1 MADFFLH
8 VIDLPS
14 NLTYSHKCVC
24 TIHKQFLL
32 LMYKLYTIF
41 VVVHVIFITL
51 CFKFFVFSLEIAA
64 IVCGVPVMISDCE
77 QDIDMREKEPT
88 SVVETNLVKN
98 SGNMELDM
106 SLNTKE
112 TSDCEIHNKM
122 NQLKDTDL
130 HDVYF
135 EKNFDDMEL
144 EDSVSNKII
153 KTPTVE
159 TVHELKEDVVA
170 HEALE
175 KNKINVE
182 TLTSNNEKTTESVNF
197 DIVTAVQERKHA
209 DLCAEHSGRDS
220 AKMEIENYASEKPVT
235 TSFAG
240 QTLIDVEIVNEMKGS
255 VTVQEALDKNKVNI
269 ETLISNNEK
278 ATESHKLDI
287 LNEVQERKEAV
298 LCVDHSDK
306 NMEIES
312 YTSEKPVATPSACQ
326 TSVDIE
332 KQKQPNLYS
341 KEEEY
346 ENSTLD
352 ISISDKEMIC
362 VPGKIII
369 FFVLMFVINSL
380 ITSGFKPM

>member
-1 MADFFLH
+1 MA
-8 VIDLPS
+8 DLPS

-41 VVVHVIFITL
+41 VVVVHVIFIL
-51 CFKFFVFSLEIAA
+51 FVLNLLFFSLEIAA

-130 HDVYF
+130 HNVYF

-159 TVHELKEDVVA
+159 TVHELKEDVA

-175 KNKINVE
+175 KNKINIE
-182 TLTSNNEKTTESVNF
+182 TLTSNNGKTTESVNF

-209 DLCAEHSGRDS
+209 DLCAEHSGKDS
-220 AKMEIENYASEKPVT
+220 AKMEIENYASEKPVI
-235 TSFAG
+235 TSSAG
-240 QTLIDVEIVNEMKGS
+240 QTLIDVESVNELKGG
-255 VTVQEALDKNKVNI
+255 VTVHEALEKNKVNI
-269 ETLISNNEK
+269 ETSISNNEK
-278 ATESHKLDI
+278 ATESHKFDI

-298 LCVDHSDK
+298 LCEDHSDK

-312 YTSEKPVATPSACQ
+312 YTSGKPVATPSACQ
-326 TSVDIE
+326 TSVDVE
-332 KQKQPNLYS
+332 KQKQPS
-341 KEEEY
+341 WPKEEEY

-352 ISISDKEMIC
+352 ISTSDKEMIC

-380 ITSGFKPM
+380 ITLQH